1 MKMLTRTAVYNSEK
15 NEYCGDLIIGEVAE
29 IKPIYRSIW
38 RHRGW
43 LKTNHFWSAYSKPQ
57 TFGTNPNEIYG
68 LVIKPDGEFFIL
80 NSSNMIRKLLDCE

>member
-1 MKMLTRTAVYNSEK
+1 MLTRIMAYNSDKED
-15 NEYCGDLIIGEVAE
+15 YCDELIIGQVAE
-29 IKPIYRSIW
+29 IKAIYKSIW

-43 LKTNHFWSAYSKPQ
+43 LKTNYFWSAYSKPQ

-80 NSSNMIRKLLDCE
+80 NSNNMIRKLLDCE